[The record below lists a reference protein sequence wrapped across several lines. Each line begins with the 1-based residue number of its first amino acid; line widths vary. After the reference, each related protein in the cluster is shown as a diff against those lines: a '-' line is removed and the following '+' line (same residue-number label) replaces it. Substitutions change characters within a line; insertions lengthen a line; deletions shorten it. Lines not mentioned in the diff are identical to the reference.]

1 MANEIIGDIY
11 TNFES
16 ALNGFYE
23 GAATGI
29 SGYVVPTAWV
39 LLGISMLVW
48 CYLVMEGKVAIPV
61 TDWLLKFV
69 GFMLVL
75 HVMGNG
81 YLSWVAAPIFHL
93 PSELTAAAS
102 RSATYAPD
110 LLGEVNQKMV
120 ELISALFTAAGHLAS
135 DLAFGAAIA
144 VFVLAALVTVAAYLL
159 LATALFAIIFAQ
171 LGLSLVLSV
180 GPFFLLALVLSQ
192 TRSFF
197 FSWISTALYFV
208 FYYVFTVLFVFLFM
222 GILNAYLA
230 KLSAQLGGS
239 GGATVSEMALQLTG
253 ASGAG
258 AGVNV
263 VAICIPVI
271 LISLAMF
278 CMFLQIPAI
287 CASMTGGNGG
297 TFVSGLAGLAR
308 ARPSLGRSRAK

>member
-11 TNFES
+11 TNFED
-16 ALNGFYE
+16 ALSGFYE
-23 GAATGI
+23 SAATGI
-29 SGYVVPTAWV
+29 SSYVIPVAWV
-39 LLGISMLVW
+39 VLGISMLVW
-48 CYLVMEGKVAIPV
+48 CYLVMEGKVGIPV

-93 PSELTAAAS
+93 PSELTAAAT
-102 RSATYAPD
+102 RSAASAPD
-110 LLGEVNQKMV
+110 LLGQVNEKV
-120 ELISALFTAAGHLAS
+120 VTLISAMFAAASSLAS

-144 VFVLAALVTVAAYLL
+144 VFLLAVLVTVAAYLL
-159 LATALFAIIFAQ
+159 LATALFAVIFSK
-171 LGLSLVLSV
+171 LGLSLVLAV
-180 GPFFLLALVLSQ
+180 GPFFLLALVLPQ
-192 TRSFF
+192 TRNYF
-197 FSWISTALYFV
+197 FSWMGTALYFV
-208 FYYVFTVLFVFLFM
+208 FYYVFTVLFVFLFI
-222 GILNAYLA
+222 GIIDTYLTR
-230 KLSAQLGGS
+230 LSARLGAADGFDVS
-239 GGATVSEMALQLTG
+239 ALASRLAGGGDSNI
-253 ASGAG
+253 
-258 AGVNV
+258 NV

-278 CMFLQIPAI
+278 CMFLQIPSI